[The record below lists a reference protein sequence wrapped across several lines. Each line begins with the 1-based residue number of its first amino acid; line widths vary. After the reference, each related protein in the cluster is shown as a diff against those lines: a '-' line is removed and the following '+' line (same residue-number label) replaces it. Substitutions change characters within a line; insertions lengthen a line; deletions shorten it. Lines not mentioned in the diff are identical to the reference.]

1 MTRLPLHV
9 RVYRLAVRLYPR
21 AFRTEYGD
29 DLVGAFTALVS
40 DLGPRRAWG
49 RTFIDLIA
57 TLPRYRLE
65 ALVNPQRKTAPL
77 AAAAIAAMLSFA
89 WLVMA
94 VAELSGGPGDTMH
107 HWWSTLPA
115 VALFVSVAALVI
127 IGLRRRSPSPKR

>member
-1 MTRLPLHV
+1 M
-9 RVYRLAVRLYPR
+9 
-21 AFRTEYGD
+21 
-29 DLVGAFTALVS
+29 S